1 MATNKTNNSPRL
13 YKQEA
18 LIITAVWN
26 MNSPGAVR
34 HGRSSAVV
42 CASLGQMNQK
52 KLLVHVM

>member
-1 MATNKTNNSPRL
+1 MS
-13 YKQEA
+13 EA

-26 MNSPGAVR
+26 MNSSQEVR
-34 HGRSSAVV
+34 HSSSSGVF